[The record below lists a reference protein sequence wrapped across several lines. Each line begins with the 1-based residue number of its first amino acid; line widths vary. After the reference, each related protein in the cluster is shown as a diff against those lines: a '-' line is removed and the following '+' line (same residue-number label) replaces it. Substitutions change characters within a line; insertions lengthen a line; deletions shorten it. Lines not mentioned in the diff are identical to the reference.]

1 MARKIFYHRRSRRRL
16 IAAAGF
22 VLSALMFFSAGL
34 YAGLSIAP
42 LFNTSHLAGTP
53 ERPAALAAAEF

>member
-16 IAAAGF
+16 IAVAGF
-22 VLSALMFFSAGL
+22 ALSALVFFSAGL

-42 LFNTSHLAGTP
+42 LFNTSHLAGTS
-53 ERPAALAAAEF
+53 EPAATLAAAEF

>member
-16 IAAAGF
+16 IAAAGIA
-22 VLSALMFFSAGL
+22 LSALMFFSAGL

-42 LFNTSHLAGTP
+42 SVGTSPLAGTSK
-53 ERPAALAAAEF
+53 PAATLAAAEF